1 MFSKWILVAFM
12 GTLISSFT
20 TIFIKFIGNS
30 KYDNIIFIL
39 LSFVLMGFI
48 SLIYLLFNK
57 NYLNKLKENLDCSLI
72 ILALLFSLVLIST
85 KLIFFNAF
93 SISPNISYT
102 HIIIN
107 LNIIFTILASYF
119 LFEQKINYQCFIGI
133 LLCIIGIMIIAKFHK
148 M

>member
-57 NYLNKLKENLDCSLI
+57 NKLKENLDCSLI
-72 ILALLFSLVLIST
+72 FFALLFSVALIST

>member
-57 NYLNKLKENLDCSLI
+57 NKLKENLDFSLI
-72 ILALLFSLVLIST
+72 IFALLFSVALIST

-133 LLCIIGIMIIAKFHK
+133 LLCIIGIMIIVNFHK

>member
-1 MFSKWILVAFM
+1 
-12 GTLISSFT
+12 
-20 TIFIKFIGNS
+20 
-30 KYDNIIFIL
+30 
-39 LSFVLMGFI
+39 MGFI

-57 NYLNKLKENLDCSLI
+57 NKLKENLDCSLI
-72 ILALLFSLVLIST
+72 FFALLFSFALIST

-119 LFEQKINYQCFIGI
+119 LFKEKINYQCFIGI
-133 LLCIIGIMIIAKFHK
+133 LLCIIGIMIIVKFHK

>member
-57 NYLNKLKENLDCSLI
+57 NKLKENLDFSLI
-72 ILALLFSLVLIST
+72 MFALLFSVALIST

-107 LNIIFTILASYF
+107 LNIIFTAIASYI
-119 LFEQKINYQCFIGI
+119 LFNQGINKECILGIIIAFIGI
-133 LLCIIGIMIIAKFHK
+133 SIMAINYEK
-148 M
+148 

>member
-48 SLIYLLFNK
+48 SLIYLLFINFK
-57 NYLNKLKENLDCSLI
+57 NC
-72 ILALLFSLVLIST
+72 
-85 KLIFFNAF
+85 
-93 SISPNISYT
+93 
-102 HIIIN
+102 
-107 LNIIFTILASYF
+107 
-119 LFEQKINYQCFIGI
+119 
-133 LLCIIGIMIIAKFHK
+133 
-148 M
+148 